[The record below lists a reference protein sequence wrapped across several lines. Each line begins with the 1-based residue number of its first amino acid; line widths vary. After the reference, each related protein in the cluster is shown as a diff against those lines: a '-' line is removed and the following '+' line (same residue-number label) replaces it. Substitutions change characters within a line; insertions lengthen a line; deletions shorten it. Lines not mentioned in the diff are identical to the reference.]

1 MAADPKSDWL
11 AEHHEDVVMV
21 GMIDLM
27 RLVARLG
34 QVAEHVG
41 DLSGPG
47 RMLQQTRAIA
57 GLCVHDLPAMEAVLP
72 PEALE
77 IIAEEIC

>member
-1 MAADPKSDWL
+1 MAADPKTGWL
-11 AEHHEDVVMV
+11 EEHHEDVVMV

-34 QVAEHVG
+34 QVAEHIG
-41 DLSGPG
+41 DLSGPE
-47 RMLQQTRAIA
+47 RMIQQNKAIA
-57 GLCVHDLPAMEAVLP
+57 GLCGHDLPAMEAVLP
-72 PEALE
+72 LEALE